1 MSENYVK
8 KYDVGQIKLDL
19 PYANYIHELP
29 LLSFG
34 DVQHTINLNLIF
46 NYQRKVENNN
56 PFYIAPGFQ
65 LNLQKRII
73 MTGNEYNNKYQ
84 DEYGKFIN
92 LNRIDDNT
100 FTFQDDSQRILRR
113 VVTSNNAP
121 SIPGSDIQMS
131 DGISAIVNY
140 YLEYP
145 DGSKEKYTQEGFL
158 IAVYDKYSNDNAL
171 FTYTYEH
178 DKLSAITYNGKT
190 IGFSYTPDNLSA
202 ITYGGKTINIQ
213 FNNNNDDDCLTITY
227 QDSLVKYELTVSA
240 YGYTAEGSSTE
251 ESGEVKYSQELAIT
265 GENNQIVTISDKI
278 GNETIN
284 TLTYTFP
291 KSAIDAV
298 TDICKQVEITDN
310 NGVKTR
316 VQYEVKKP
324 KYSYEY
330 IDDFDNMFYCGK
342 YTGNISIYHDGNAVA
357 KQTYNDSD
365 RLGLQTTGKWY
376 RGLTDYDNPKGYFLL
391 SGWIKSPISPFTLTL
406 ERKDDPD
413 YEVSCTPNQWTY
425 FAFIYKSD
433 ATDIIISMSS
443 NPQEYETR
451 DFKIVYLPD
460 YQDGDWEYAHLYKSE
475 DILNYNGNNIS
486 LNSVWV
492 HSTNG
497 NTDNIIEYITA
508 VDILKYKMNIK
519 KGIHNNEA
527 YFNDIREIISTT
539 ERLTVEYGNQL
550 IDIANFQVGKKVV
563 DDKDDEYIILFNV
576 NEGSSSA
583 PIVQTNYVNGIITN
597 IKEFNSNLDVIST
610 TSDGITTSYSYNEDG
625 LIISEGV
632 EGLNVQTTS
641 YATLENG
648 DTQITVTDEFNNSI
662 VYTMDNVWGVIKTI
676 KLPDDTVITNT
687 YDDNM
692 GALMNKAFAVGDSAR
707 RNYFDYANGRIKSLS
722 HGTLNYT
729 FGYSDKGELASVSK
743 NSSGV
748 EHHTHSENEVEA
760 TTTVESN
767 YPNAENPLY
776 TNTCIYDK
784 YGRLKN
790 ITDVLENVYDIAPVT
805 EADENGNK
813 PSSDN
818 RSAVLS
824 TSTDLLR
831 NEMATY
837 EYTSKGELIKKTVTD
852 KDDSSN
858 KISEETF
865 TYDDIGRLTK
875 ECYYPNPE
883 ELTCTVKAIT
893 YEKDDTNPLADG
905 TVSEFAYATKAIAGI
920 ILPNHVSYKTVNEY
934 DDPFHRLT
942 KKTLNVYNDSPN
954 STLTFD
960 KCFTYD
966 KTRISDV
973 EEHFLNHEIGMS
985 SYEYDNMGRISSM
998 SVNGNTASYTYDA
1011 YGQLVGEN
1019 NQALD
1024 KTFQYVYNGIGNIES
1039 VTSSGNTI
1047 NFGYT
1052 DTAHPDRL
1060 TSYNNKAIT
1069 YNANGGVATYDGWNY
1084 NWNNRGKLAS
1094 ITTKSNA
1101 RALKP
1106 TLSSSKTYSFT
1117 YNALGQRTTSNY
1129 SYFWVDNGL
1138 TPIQQGEVTSY
1149 SKTFYY
1155 DHAGRLLTES
1165 ISETLHGIGNASR
1178 TIKFIYDESSMI
1190 GFEYSN
1196 DTNESVYYYQ
1206 RNLLGDVIAIYDTTG
1221 NKVVEYA
1228 YDAWGNCTIK
1238 GTTTNYVV
1246 AHANP
1251 IRYRGYYYDEDT
1263 KLYYLNARYYSPEF
1277 RRFISPDHTSY
1288 LDSENVNG
1296 LNLYCYCNNDPVNYC
1311 DPSGNSPNKWW
1322 EWVLAG
1328 VVVAGLIIGAVCTG
1342 GTLVGSMLTG
1352 AAIGAGMSL
1361 GTQALGGE
1369 LNWSQFALDIG
1380 VGALTGL
1387 IGGSGISRCSATILG
1402 GGIGAGSNLATQLIN
1417 GEDISIMQ
1425 IIVAGAIGAAA
1436 GYLGGAGARNK
1447 TAINQGKGV
1456 QSATQKL
1463 NKVIR
1468 RIANGTR
1475 YKTTI
1480 TAQIAFTNAM
1490 NGLTGAI
1497 QHQMNSMFA
1506 TAMFYYG
1513 LSTIS
1518 FSGID
1523 ALFDAKDCWLF

>member
-56 PFYIAPGFQ
+56 PFHIAPGFQ
-65 LNLQKRII
+65 LNLQKQII
-73 MTGNEYNNKYQ
+73 KDPNTNIPKEFQ
-84 DEYGKFIN
+84 DEFGKKIT
-92 LNRIDDNT
+92 LMDQDNGV
-100 FTFQDDSQRILRR
+100 FTFKDDSQRILRR

-131 DGISAIVNY
+131 DGISVIVNY

-158 IAVYDKYSNDNAL
+158 IAVYDKYSDDNAL

-178 DKLSAITYNGKT
+178 EKLSAITYNGKT
-190 IGFSYTPDNLSA
+190 IGFSYAPDNLSV

-213 FNNNNDDDCLTITY
+213 FNNNDDCLTITH

-265 GENNQIVTISDKI
+265 GENNKIVIISDKS
-278 GNETIN
+278 GDETIN
-284 TLTYTFP
+284 TVTYTFP
-291 KSAIDAV
+291 KSAKDAV

-310 NGVKTR
+310 NGVKTS
-316 VQYEVKKP
+316 VQYDGEKP

-330 IDDFDNMFYCGK
+330 INDVDSMFIYNH
-342 YTGNISIYHDGNAVA
+342 YAGNITIYHEGKPVA
-357 KQTYNDSD
+357 KQTYDDCDNLSHQ
-365 RLGLQTTGKWY
+365 LSGQWY
-376 RGLTDYDNPKGYFLL
+376 RGLTEYDNPKGYFLL
-391 SGWIKSPISPFTLTL
+391 SGWAKSLNDKFSLNIEGLGYDHNF
-406 ERKDDPD
+406 
-413 YEVSCTPNQWTY
+413 SCTPNQWTY
-425 FAFIYKSD
+425 FAFVYQSERNDIYVTFENNVESKD
-433 ATDIIISMSS
+433 L
-443 NPQEYETR
+443 
-451 DFKIVYLPD
+451 KIEYLPN
-460 YQDGDWEYAHLYKSE
+460 YQDGDWEYSHLYKPE
-475 DILNYNGNNIS
+475 DILNYNGNNIL
-486 LNSVWV
+486 LNDVWV

-508 VDILKYKMNIK
+508 VDILKYKMNLK

-563 DDKDDEYIILFNV
+563 DDKDDEYITLFNV

-648 DTQITVTDEFNNSI
+648 DTEITVTDEFNNSI

-692 GALMNKAFAVGDSAR
+692 GALMNKAFAAGDNAR
-707 RNYFDYANGRIKSLS
+707 KNCFNYANGRINLLS
-722 HGTLNYT
+722 HDTLNYT
-729 FGYSDKGELASVSK
+729 FGYSNKGNLESVLK
-743 NSSGV
+743 NSAGV

-776 TNTCIYDK
+776 TNACIYDK
-784 YGRLKN
+784 YGRLKG
-790 ITDVLENVYDIAPVT
+790 ITDVLENVYDIAPIT
-805 EADENGNK
+805 EANENGNK

-824 TSTDLLR
+824 ISTDLLR
-831 NEMATY
+831 SETAIY
-837 EYTSKGELIKKTVTD
+837 EYTTKGEVIKKTVTD
-852 KDDSSN
+852 KDNFSD

-865 TYDDIGRLTK
+865 TYDNIGRLKK

-966 KTRISDV
+966 KTRISEV

-998 SVNGNTASYTYDA
+998 SVNENTASYTYDT
-1011 YGQLVGEN
+1011 YGQLTKEETI
-1019 NQALD
+1019 D
-1024 KTFQYVYNGIGNIES
+1024 KTIEYWYNDSTGNLER
-1039 VTSSGNTI
+1039 VTTNGNSITL
-1047 NFGYT
+1047 GYT
-1052 DTAHPDRL
+1052 NDRL

-1069 YNANGGVATYDGWNY
+1069 YNANGGVASYDGWNY

-1094 ITTKSNA
+1094 ITTKSNT

-1106 TLSSSKTYSFT
+1106 ILSSSKTYSFT

-1129 SYFWVDNGL
+1129 NYFWVDNGL
-1138 TPIQQGEVTSY
+1138 TPIVQGEVTNY

-1165 ISETLHGIGNASR
+1165 ISETLHGVGNASR

-1251 IRYRGYYYDEDT
+1251 IRYRGYYYDENT
-1263 KLYYLNARYYSPEF
+1263 KLYYLNSRYYNPEW
-1277 RRFISPDHTSY
+1277 RRFISPANVSA
-1288 LDSENVNG
+1288 LNPNLVNG
-1296 LNLYCYCNNDPVNYC
+1296 LNLYCYCNNDPVNIQYSTLMSNENNISSNIISSILPLVTAGTTSF
-1311 DPSGNSPNKWW
+1311 DSVGFIFPSLSFNSLLKNTLLSLS
-1322 EWVLAG
+1322 EVS
-1328 VVVAGLIIGAVCTG
+1328 
-1342 GTLVGSMLTG
+1342 GTLFYSLTNNG
-1352 AAIGAGMSL
+1352 HVMINYHQIFDGVDGFTVLNNLPHPVNNLFKGMGITLSVIDTVSAGFDSYNS
-1361 GTQALGGE
+1361 GHSFGQGV
-1369 LNWSQFALDIG
+1369 LN
-1380 VGALTGL
+1380 VALTGGKNYMVYKTGAYVTAAVGKWAGAKL
-1387 IGGSGISRCSATILG
+1387 GATIG
-1402 GGIGAGSNLATQLIN
+1402 SWAGPA
-1417 GEDISIMQ
+1417 GM
-1425 IIVAGAIGAAA
+1425 VAGVAIGTVV
-1436 GYLGGAGARNK
+1436 GYLVDEFGE
-1447 TAINQGKGV
+1447 AI
-1456 QSATQKL
+1456 
-1463 NKVIR
+1463 
-1468 RIANGTR
+1468 
-1475 YKTTI
+1475 
-1480 TAQIAFTNAM
+1480 
-1490 NGLTGAI
+1490 
-1497 QHQMNSMFA
+1497 
-1506 TAMFYYG
+1506 
-1513 LSTIS
+1513 
-1518 FSGID
+1518 ID
-1523 ALFDAKDCWLF
+1523 WIVGWFD